1 MEILIIIGLLLL
13 GMVFF
18 IIEIFFIP
26 GFTFS
31 GVLAGLL
38 TVSSVW
44 YAYSYN
50 TIAGH
55 ITLIGSII
63 LLILSIWGFAR
74 SKTLDKMSLITNVD
88 GKVDTIDELKIKV
101 GDEGVSVSRLA
112 PMGKVKVNNQIV
124 EAKTVDDFVD
134 QNEKII
140 VREVYA
146 TNILVEKI

>member
-26 GFTFS
+26 GFTIS
-31 GVLAGLL
+31 GVLASLL